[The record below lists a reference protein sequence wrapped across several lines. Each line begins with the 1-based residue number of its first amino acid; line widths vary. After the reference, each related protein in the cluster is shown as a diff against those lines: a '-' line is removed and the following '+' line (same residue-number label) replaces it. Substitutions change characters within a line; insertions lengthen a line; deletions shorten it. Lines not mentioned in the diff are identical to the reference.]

1 MRTIEQVIEDPSTSQ
16 WMRQALAGALVRDPV
31 DAANDAHVL
40 KQLLEHRAD
49 AIIEAAS
56 RSRDA

>member
-1 MRTIEQVIEDPSTSQ
+1 MRTIEKVIEDPSTSN
-16 WMRQALAGALVRDPV
+16 WMRQALTGALGCDPV

-49 AIIEAAS
+49 AILAAADGT
-56 RSRDA
+56 RTT